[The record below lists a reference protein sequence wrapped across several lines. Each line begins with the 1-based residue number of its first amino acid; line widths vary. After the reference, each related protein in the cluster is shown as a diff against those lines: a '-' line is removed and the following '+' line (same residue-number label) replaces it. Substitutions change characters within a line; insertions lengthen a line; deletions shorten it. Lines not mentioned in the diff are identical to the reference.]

1 MVFLKWYLIACV
13 VMTLISLLRVWGAI
27 NDFRKRHPNVIF
39 KRVGFVTTVFN
50 LIKIVIFFTV
60 PLLNLIT
67 FIGFL
72 LITDE
77 KIEEVIISKCE
88 QI

>member
-13 VMTLISLLRVWGAI
+13 VMTLISLLRVWGVI

-50 LIKIVIFFTV
+50 LIKIIIFFTV

>member
-1 MVFLKWYLIACV
+1 MVFLQWYLIACA
-13 VMTLISLLRVWGAI
+13 VMMLISFLRVWGAI
-27 NDFRKRHPNVIF
+27 NDFRKRHPNVLF

-67 FIGFL
+67 FAGFL

-77 KIEEVIISKCE
+77 RIEEVIISKCE
-88 QI
+88 RI

>member
-50 LIKIVIFFTV
+50 LIKSVSFFTV
-60 PLLNLIT
+60 LLLNLIT

-72 LITDE
+72 LITD
-77 KIEEVIISKCE
+77 
-88 QI
+88 

>member
-50 LIKIVIFFTV
+50 LIKIAIFFTV

>member
-1 MVFLKWYLIACV
+1 MLLTSLDGLPQLDNSFFDSRL
-13 VMTLISLLRVWGAI
+13 LIS
-27 NDFRKRHPNVIF
+27 DD
-39 KRVGFVTTVFN
+39 
-50 LIKIVIFFTV
+50 
-60 PLLNLIT
+60 LIT

>member
-13 VMTLISLLRVWGAI
+13 VMMLISLLRVWGTV
-27 NDFRKRHPNVIF
+27 NDFRKRHPKVIF

-50 LIKIVIFFTV
+50 LIKIVIFFSV

-67 FIGFL
+67 FAGFL
-72 LITDE
+72 LISDE
-77 KIEEVIISKCE
+77 RIEEVIISKCE

>member
-50 LIKIVIFFTV
+50 LIKIIIFFTV
-60 PLLNLIT
+60 PLLNLVT

>member
-27 NDFRKRHPNVIF
+27 NDFRKRHPNVVF

-50 LIKIVIFFTV
+50 FIKIVIFFTV

>member
-1 MVFLKWYLIACV
+1 MVFLKWFLIACV

-50 LIKIVIFFTV
+50 LIKIIIFFTV

>member
-1 MVFLKWYLIACV
+1 MIFLKWYLIACV
-13 VMTLISLLRVWGAI
+13 VMTFISLLRVWGAI
-27 NDFRKRHPNVIF
+27 NDFRKRHPNVVF

>member
-1 MVFLKWYLIACV
+1 MVFLKWYLIVCV

-39 KRVGFVTTVFN
+39 KRVGFITTVFN

-72 LITDE
+72 LIADE

>member
-1 MVFLKWYLIACV
+1 MVFLKWYLIMCV
-13 VMTLISLLRVWGAI
+13 VMTLISLLRVWGAV

-88 QI
+88 RI

>member
-50 LIKIVIFFTV
+50 LIKIIIFFTV

>member
-13 VMTLISLLRVWGAI
+13 VMMLISLLRVWGAVI
-27 NDFRKRHPNVIF
+27 DFRRRHPNVII
-39 KRVGFVTTVFN
+39 KKIGFVTTVFN

-67 FIGFL
+67 FAGFL
-72 LITDE
+72 LISDE
-77 KIEEVIISKCE
+77 RIEEIIISKCE

>member
-13 VMTLISLLRVWGAI
+13 VMTLISLLRVWGTI
-27 NDFRKRHPNVIF
+27 NDFRKRHPNVVF

-77 KIEEVIISKCE
+77 KIEVVIISKCE

>member
-27 NDFRKRHPNVIF
+27 NDFRKRHPNVVF

-77 KIEEVIISKCE
+77 KIEVVIISKCE

>member
-72 LITDE
+72 LITDA

>member
-13 VMTLISLLRVWGAI
+13 VMMLISLLRVWGAV

>member
-1 MVFLKWYLIACV
+1 MVFLKWYLIACAA
-13 VMTLISLLRVWGAI
+13 MTFISLLRVWGAI
-27 NDFRKRHPNVIF
+27 IDFRRRHPKVIF
-39 KRVGFVTTVFN
+39 KRVSFVTTVFN
-50 LIKIVIFFTV
+50 LIKIAIFFTV

-88 QI
+88 LI

>member
-13 VMTLISLLRVWGAI
+13 VMMLISLLRVWGAI

>member
-1 MVFLKWYLIACV
+1 MVFLKWYLIACG

>member
-39 KRVGFVTTVFN
+39 KRVGFVTTVFLLHRSITQFN
-50 LIKIVIFFTV
+50 YFYWF
-60 PLLNLIT
+60 PLNY
-67 FIGFL
+67 
-72 LITDE
+72 
-77 KIEEVIISKCE
+77 
-88 QI
+88 

>member
-1 MVFLKWYLIACV
+1 MVFLKWYLIACA
-13 VMTLISLLRVWGAI
+13 VMTLISLLRVWGAV
-27 NDFRKRHPNVIF
+27 NDFRKRHPNVTF

-50 LIKIVIFFTV
+50 LIKIAIFFTV

-67 FIGFL
+67 FAGFL

-88 QI
+88 RI

>member
-27 NDFRKRHPNVIF
+27 NDFRKRHTNVIF

-88 QI
+88 RI

>member
-27 NDFRKRHPNVIF
+27 NDFRKQHPNVIF

-88 QI
+88 LI

>member
-1 MVFLKWYLIACV
+1 MVFLKWYLISCV

>member
-27 NDFRKRHPNVIF
+27 NDFRKRHPNVVF

>member
-13 VMTLISLLRVWGAI
+13 VMMLISLLRVWGAV

-50 LIKIVIFFTV
+50 LIKIIIFFTV

-67 FIGFL
+67 FAGFL
-72 LITDE
+72 LIADE
-77 KIEEVIISKCE
+77 RIEEVIISKCE

>member
-27 NDFRKRHPNVIF
+27 NDFRKRHPYVVF

>member
-27 NDFRKRHPNVIF
+27 NDFRKRDPNVIF

>member
-13 VMTLISLLRVWGAI
+13 VMMLISLLRVWGAV

-67 FIGFL
+67 FSGFL
-72 LITDE
+72 LIADE
-77 KIEEVIISKCE
+77 RIEEVIISKCE

>member
-1 MVFLKWYLIACV
+1 MMF
-13 VMTLISLLRVWGAI
+13 ISLLRVWGAI
-27 NDFRKRHPNVIF
+27 NDFRKRYPNVTF

-72 LITDE
+72 LIPDE

-88 QI
+88 RI

>member
-1 MVFLKWYLIACV
+1 MIFLKWYLIACV
-13 VMTLISLLRVWGAI
+13 VMALISLLRVWGAI

>member
-1 MVFLKWYLIACV
+1 MVLLKWYLIVCV
-13 VMTLISLLRVWGAI
+13 VMTLISLLRVWGAV

-88 QI
+88 RI

>member
-50 LIKIVIFFTV
+50 LIKIIIFFTV
-60 PLLNLIT
+60 QLLNLIT

>member
-1 MVFLKWYLIACV
+1 MVFLKWYLIACA
-13 VMTLISLLRVWGAI
+13 VMMLISLLRVWGAVI
-27 NDFRKRHPNVIF
+27 DFRRRHPNVII
-39 KRVGFVTTVFN
+39 KKVGFVTTVFN

-67 FIGFL
+67 FAGFL
-72 LITDE
+72 LISDE
-77 KIEEVIISKCE
+77 RIEEIIISKCE

>member
-1 MVFLKWYLIACV
+1 MIFLKWYLIACV

>member
-77 KIEEVIISKCE
+77 EIEEVIISKCE